1 MHNVKKSFKRL
12 LAVSLCASCVLSN
25 GMLSLAEGAEDKAV
39 NLALGCQATANAQYN
54 QNGND
59 MSASKAVDGNDETRW
74 SSEGAAPGWL
84 QVDLGEQKS
93 FTQFRILSE
102 GGTGVTVGKQLI
114 GKFKIEGSND
124 NSKWT
129 LIHQSEDKQA
139 EGFPQDTVVTLEKLV
154 SYRYVKLTVESLKT
168 GAFDSVSIREFEIRD
183 KEETTPEKPQDPEE
197 NVALKKTAAAD
208 STEDNSLIAAKAF
221 DGNTKDR
228 SSRWSS
234 AVADAPHWIY
244 VDLGKEMDVKT
255 VCIFWETRKATD
267 YKIQI
272 ANTAEAPAESDWE
285 VVHLIP

>member
-12 LAVSLCASCVLSN
+12 LAVSLCVSCVLSN

-124 NSKWT
+124 NTKWT
-129 LIHQSEDKQA
+129 
-139 EGFPQDTVVTLEKLV
+139 
-154 SYRYVKLTVESLKT
+154 
-168 GAFDSVSIREFEIRD
+168 
-183 KEETTPEKPQDPEE
+183 
-197 NVALKKTAAAD
+197 
-208 STEDNSLIAAKAF
+208 
-221 DGNTKDR
+221 
-228 SSRWSS
+228 
-234 AVADAPHWIY
+234 
-244 VDLGKEMDVKT
+244 
-255 VCIFWETRKATD
+255 
-267 YKIQI
+267 
-272 ANTAEAPAESDWE
+272 
-285 VVHLIP
+285 

>member
-139 EGFPQDTVVTLEKLV
+139 EGFPQDTVVTLEK
-154 SYRYVKLTVESLKT
+154 
-168 GAFDSVSIREFEIRD
+168 
-183 KEETTPEKPQDPEE
+183 PQDPEE

-228 SSRWSS
+228 SSR
-234 AVADAPHWIY
+234 
-244 VDLGKEMDVKT
+244 
-255 VCIFWETRKATD
+255 
-267 YKIQI
+267 
-272 ANTAEAPAESDWE
+272 
-285 VVHLIP
+285 

>member
-1 MHNVKKSFKRL
+1 M
-12 LAVSLCASCVLSN
+12 
-25 GMLSLAEGAEDKAV
+25 
-39 NLALGCQATANAQYN
+39 
-54 QNGND
+54 
-59 MSASKAVDGNDETRW
+59 
-74 SSEGAAPGWL
+74 
-84 QVDLGEQKS
+84 DLGEQKS

-139 EGFPQDTVVTLEKLV
+139 EGFPQDTVVTLEKPV

-221 DGNTKDR
+221 DGNTKAQDG
-228 SSRWSS
+228 
-234 AVADAPHWIY
+234 VA
-244 VDLGKEMDVKT
+244 
-255 VCIFWETRKATD
+255 R
-267 YKIQI
+267 
-272 ANTAEAPAESDWE
+272 
-285 VVHLIP
+285 

>member
-1 MHNVKKSFKRL
+1 M
-12 LAVSLCASCVLSN
+12 AVILQEVVGNQYGDRYYPSMSGVARSLNYYPLGN
-25 GMLSLAEGAEDKAV
+25 EKAEEGTV

-139 EGFPQDTVVTLEKLV
+139 EGFPQDTVVTLEKP
-154 SYRYVKLTVESLKT
+154 TPAPT
-168 GAFDSVSIREFEIRD
+168 FSITCRR
-183 KEETTPEKPQDPEE
+183 
-197 NVALKKTAAAD
+197 
-208 STEDNSLIAAKAF
+208 
-221 DGNTKDR
+221 
-228 SSRWSS
+228 
-234 AVADAPHWIY
+234 APNASPRPISGIISNMW
-244 VDLGKEMDVKT
+244 L
-255 VCIFWETRKATD
+255 
-267 YKIQI
+267 
-272 ANTAEAPAESDWE
+272 
-285 VVHLIP
+285 L

>member
-139 EGFPQDTVVTLEKLV
+139 EGFPQDTVVTLEKPV

-168 GAFDSVSIREFEIRD
+168 GAFYSVSISEF
-183 KEETTPEKPQDPEE
+183 
-197 NVALKKTAAAD
+197 
-208 STEDNSLIAAKAF
+208 
-221 DGNTKDR
+221 
-228 SSRWSS
+228 
-234 AVADAPHWIY
+234 
-244 VDLGKEMDVKT
+244 
-255 VCIFWETRKATD
+255 
-267 YKIQI
+267 
-272 ANTAEAPAESDWE
+272 
-285 VVHLIP
+285 

>member
-1 MHNVKKSFKRL
+1 M
-12 LAVSLCASCVLSN
+12 
-25 GMLSLAEGAEDKAV
+25 
-39 NLALGCQATANAQYN
+39 
-54 QNGND
+54 
-59 MSASKAVDGNDETRW
+59 
-74 SSEGAAPGWL
+74 
-84 QVDLGEQKS
+84 
-93 FTQFRILSE
+93 
-102 GGTGVTVGKQLI
+102 
-114 GKFKIEGSND
+114 
-124 NSKWT
+124 
-129 LIHQSEDKQA
+129 
-139 EGFPQDTVVTLEKLV
+139 VTLEKPV

-221 DGNTKDR
+221 DGNAKDR

-267 YKIQI
+267 YKNPDRKHGRSAGGIRLERC
-272 ANTAEAPAESDWE
+272 EARTGSSEGIE
-285 VVHLIP
+285 RCNRVG